1 MIERKSIKYLL
12 ALIFIISIFGM
23 ILYPIFDL
31 IIYKFIT
38 HVEFSYSISKYIVEP
53 IIVGF
58 FMGMVFWIADVKRLS
73 KKRIILTYKI
83 SAGIPFKWEFEI
95 KDESIVKFVKQYQIK
110 KKIKKNICGGPIY
123 TNYVFEGLKEGKTE
137 IIFKFLRIDDNS
149 IESKEVTKVLVDE
162 KNNISIV

>member
-1 MIERKSIKYLL
+1 MIERGSIKYLL
-12 ALIFIISIFGM
+12 ALIFTISIFGM

-83 SAGIPFKWEFEI
+83 SAGIPFKWDFEI
-95 KDESIVKFVKQYQIK
+95 KDESIVKFVKQYQVK
-110 KKIKKNICGGPIY
+110 KKTKKNICGGPIY

-137 IIFKFLRIDDNS
+137 IIFKFIRIDDNS

>member
-1 MIERKSIKYLL
+1 MIERGSIKYLI
-12 ALIFIISIFGM
+12 ALIFVISIFGM
-23 ILYPIFDL
+23 ILYPIYDL
-31 IIYKFIT
+31 IIFKLIT

-110 KKIKKNICGGPIY
+110 KKIKK
-123 TNYVFEGLKEGKTE
+123 TYVVDLYILIMYLK
-137 IIFKFLRIDDNS
+137 
-149 IESKEVTKVLVDE
+149 V
-162 KNNISIV
+162 

>member
-12 ALIFIISIFGM
+12 ALIFTISIFGM

-73 KKRIILTYKI
+73 KKRIILTYKRR
-83 SAGIPFKWEFEI
+83 
-95 KDESIVKFVKQYQIK
+95 Q
-110 KKIKKNICGGPIY
+110 
-123 TNYVFEGLKEGKTE
+123 
-137 IIFKFLRIDDNS
+137 
-149 IESKEVTKVLVDE
+149 
-162 KNNISIV
+162 